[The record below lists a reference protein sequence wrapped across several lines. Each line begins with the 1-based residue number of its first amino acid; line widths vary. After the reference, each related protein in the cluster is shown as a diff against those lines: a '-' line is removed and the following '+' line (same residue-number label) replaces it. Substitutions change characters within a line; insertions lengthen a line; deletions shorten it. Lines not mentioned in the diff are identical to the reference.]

1 MARHRR
7 DGDAFRQRRGIMH
20 TIVLATQKG
29 GTGKSSLAIGL
40 AVAAMQNGHVV
51 RMIETD
57 RQGTVETGGGAAP
70 MPSRPSRPSPAPGTW
85 SGDCTSSTAAASR

>member
-1 MARHRR
+1 
-7 DGDAFRQRRGIMH
+7 MH

-40 AVAAMQNGHVV
+40 AVAAMQHGQVV

-57 RQGTVETGGGAAP
+57 RQGTMANWRRRRADAEPLVEAITGAGE
-70 MPSRPSRPSPAPGTW
+70 TW
-85 SGDCTSSTAAASR
+85 SGDCMSSTAAASR